1 MKTTLRGMD
10 MSELKIG
17 DLFQT
22 SWGYD
27 QTQYN
32 FLKVVKISPSGKTC
46 RCRMVKAVIVST
58 ELQYDNRTAS
68 KNCFG
73 PAFRMKV
80 EQPTFKHSWND
91 KVTLRGSYPYL
102 SNYQGDDERFL
113 GSKRLDSFSRV
124 EESRTYAQ
132 TNSQFGH

>member
-1 MKTTLRGMD
+1 

-22 SWGYD
+22 GWGYD

-32 FLKVVKISPSGKTC
+32 FLTIVKISPSGKTC
-46 RCRMVKAVIVST
+46 HCRMVHAKIIST
-58 ELQYDNRTAS
+58 ELMYDNRTAGTE
-68 KNCFG
+68 CFG

-80 EQPTFKHSWND
+80 EQPTFQHSWNN
-91 KVTLRGSYPYL
+91 KITLRGSYPFCGYHG
-102 SNYQGDDERFL
+102 NDEKFL
-113 GSKRLDSFSRV
+113 ESKRLDTFNRV
-124 EESRTYAQ
+124 EKGRTYGQ